1 MPRSTTIPITQTDF
15 IALAGR
21 RLVPLLRRVPRTIAA
36 GGVADPAK
44 HPYTWSVEVDVDGQ
58 THVLYSARGLRRE
71 WSDLNV
77 LVGKLREWG
86 FREWTGVDRTKRSR

>member
-1 MPRSTTIPITQTDF
+1 MPRPTPITQTEF
-15 IALAGR
+15 AALAKR
-21 RLVPLLRRVPRTIAA
+21 RLIPCIRRVRRTVVA
-36 GGVADPAK
+36 GGVADADK
-44 HPYTWSVEVDVDGQ
+44 HPHTWSVEIGVDGK

-86 FREWTGVDRTKRSR
+86 FREWTGVDKTKKTP